1 MFESKMSLILNSISK
16 LPKIMALTGRLKNY
30 TGKKLLMKTGGLL
43 QLRSEVN
50 LSSNVLDTPEYFWS
64 IEPGLHPLYVA
75 IREYLEIDQR
85 VEVIN
90 DRCKVFLD
98 FFDIVSDTLE
108 AVSYTHLT
116 LPTICSV

>member
-1 MFESKMSLILNSISK
+1 M
-16 LPKIMALTGRLKNY
+16 
-30 TGKKLLMKTGGLL
+30 
-43 QLRSEVN
+43 
-50 LSSNVLDTPEYFWS
+50 LDTPEYFWS

-108 AVSYTHLT
+108 ENHMVRVSKILIIAIGLSLVVSAFEIVVRFLLIHND
-116 LPTICSV
+116 